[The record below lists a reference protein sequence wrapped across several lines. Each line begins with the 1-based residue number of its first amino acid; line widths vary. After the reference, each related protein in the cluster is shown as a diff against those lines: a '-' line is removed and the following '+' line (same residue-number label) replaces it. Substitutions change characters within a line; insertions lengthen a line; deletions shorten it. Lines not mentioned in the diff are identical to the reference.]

1 MMGEIT
7 REIIDFI
14 PLLVAIPML
23 YLVVMASG
31 QQILRQSAN
40 DPQIAMS
47 EELSHALA
55 EGHAVSIMIPSGII
69 NLENSVSPFV
79 EIFDASGRPI
89 SSTARLGG
97 EVPVLT
103 QGMFAYT
110 LSHGEDRVTWQPE
123 NGVRI
128 AAVLNYFRGK
138 QEGFVLVGR
147 SLRDTEIRE
156 DNLFSQVFLGWLGT
170 VIMAF
175 ALSVILSDKK
185 KRD

>member
-1 MMGEIT
+1 MTKKIT
-7 REIIDFI
+7 DFI
-14 PLLVAIPML
+14 PLLVVISL
-23 YLVVMASG
+23 LSLIVFASG

-47 EELSHALA
+47 EELARALS
-55 EGHAVSIMIPSGII
+55 EGRAVSMMIPSGVI

-79 EIFDASGRPI
+79 EIFDATGKPI
-89 SSTARLGG
+89 SSTARIGE
-97 EVPVLT
+97 EVPQLPA
-103 QGMFAYT
+103 GMFTYT
-110 LSHGEDRVTWQPE
+110 LTHTEDRMSWQPE

-128 AAVLNYFRGK
+128 AAVLNYFSGK

-156 DNLFSQVFLGWLGT
+156 SNLFNQVFLGWLGT
-170 VIMAF
+170 VIIAF

-185 KRD
+185 KRE